1 MLRLQQQG
9 YRMFKLPNQKHRKVT
24 KGRFSNFQEE
34 AAPGTPLYRK
44 ELDKGVKGEANDDG
58 TIFISKDIEPNSEE
72 ERQILDHE
80 MRHLTE
86 MKIGKL
92 KYNDQS
98 ITYNGATYPR
108 NNGEILYNG
117 EWLPEGSKDFPWEQ
131 H

>member
-1 MLRLQQQG
+1 
-9 YRMFKLPNQKHRKVT
+9 
-24 KGRFSNFQEE
+24 
-34 AAPGTPLYRK
+34 
-44 ELDKGVKGEANDDG
+44 
-58 TIFISKDIEPNSEE
+58 
-72 ERQILDHE
+72 
-80 MRHLTE
+80 